1 VVRAGL
7 VLVALFALCN
17 VAAAQDPD
25 AGVGPSDAGGVD
37 TATDASTSPE
47 PDSEEVA
54 NEARELFR
62 RGVALSRQERWG
74 EALEYFRRSR
84 ALVERPSTTFNIA
97 LALLRLGRPTEGRA
111 TLQEYIAQSE
121 GNPREAARRQQAG
134 ELLSLAMS
142 TIAELTLAL
151 SPIDAEV
158 RVDGVLREG
167 AGETRVISLD
177 PGSHSLRVTHD
188 GYIAETLDLS
198 VLDGERVSR
207 EIALAERNDP
217 AEVRVTASVANAI
230 IVVDGA
236 EVGTGRWS
244 GSLAP
249 GRHTIEV
256 RAEDHEPFRQ
266 EIEVEAMERRDV
278 TASLSRIEG
287 SLWSNP
293 WLWVAVGVVV
303 VGAGVGVGVGV
314 ASSGTADPYG
324 GTTGVVLQGLTGP

>member
-1 VVRAGL
+1 VVKAAL
-7 VLVALFALCN
+7 VLVALVSLPA
-17 VAAAQDPD
+17 VASAQDPD
-25 AGVGPSDAGGVD
+25 AGTPD
-37 TATDASTSPE
+37 TDASDASTPA
-47 PDSEEVA
+47 PDASADVAAEEAA

-84 ALVERPSTTFNIA
+84 ALIERPSTTFNIA

-111 TLQEYIAQSE
+111 MLQEYIEQSE
-121 GNPREAARRQQAG
+121 GNPRESARRTQAG
-134 ELLSLAMS
+134 ELLSLAVS
-142 TIAELTLAL
+142 SIAELTLTLA
-151 SPIDAEV
+151 PPEAEV

-167 AGETRVISLD
+167 DGATRVLSLD
-177 PGSHSLRVTHD
+177 PGSHSLRVTHE
-188 GYIAETLDLS
+188 GFTAESLEIS
-198 VLDGERVSR
+198 VLEGERVSR
-207 EIALAERNDP
+207 ELTLTPRNDP
-217 AEVRVTASVANAI
+217 AQVQVTASVSNAA

-244 GSLAP
+244 GSLEP

-278 TASLSRIEG
+278 TASLSRIED
-287 SLWSNP
+287 SIWTNP
-293 WLWVAVGVVV
+293 WLWVAVGVIV
-303 VGAGVGVGVGV
+303 VGAGVGVGVG
-314 ASSGTADPYG
+314 AAASGTADPYG